1 MLSIPPTAP
10 KLASE
15 DGFTLIEMMVALV
28 TGLVV
33 TGAAF
38 LLLQVTSEQTSRAR
52 DYVQASQ
59 LGRSAMTSIIDDLNS
74 ACVSENTV
82 PVGSKSTTE
91 SVVFV
96 TAFSKKTE
104 VQPSEVQQHTIYWEK
119 KAGETGTIFDTKAL
133 GESKTEAGEWVFKAA
148 AKPVAID
155 ANTQRVKNATSGE
168 KEIFRYYKYAE
179 TTNEGGGEEGL
190 SALTPIALKSGQRL
204 EGEAKNVAAVM
215 VSFRSLPSDNSE
227 KIGRDVDLSDQAIFA
242 FSAGFTEPTVTT
254 TGACQ
259 NQ

>member
-1 MLSIPPTAP
+1 MLSIPFTAP
-10 KLASE
+10 NLGSE
-15 DGFTLIEMMVALV
+15 EGFTLIEMMVALV

-33 TGAAF
+33 TAAAF

-82 PVGSKSTTE
+82 PVSSKSTTE
-91 SVVFV
+91 SIVFV

-119 KAGETGTIFDTKAL
+119 TAGETGTIYDTKAL
-133 GESKTEAGEWVFKAA
+133 GESKNEAGEWVFKAA

-155 ANTQRVKNATSGE
+155 ANTQRVKNAKSGE

-179 TTNEGGGEEGL
+179 KTSEGGEEGL
-190 SALTPIALKSGQRL
+190 SALTPIALKSGQKL
-204 EGEAKNVAAVM
+204 EAEAKNVAAVT

-227 KIGRDVDLSDQAIFA
+227 KIGRDVDLSDQATFA
-242 FSAGFTEPTVTT
+242 FSAGFTEPTVTN